1 MITTLLAYLL
11 VFGFFVAEGRTRKGE
26 ASQSLEAGKFDGR
39 STARLGIAYMIVSL
53 GLLIAPLFD
62 YLGIAVMPRPELV
75 GWLGLLIAVVGMGLR
90 LWANQV
96 LGEFYTRTLRVSEKQ
111 VIVEKGPYALIRHP
125 GYLGMILVWV
135 GAGLAVTNW
144 IVLLVAVVVMVTAYA
159 YRIQTEEAML
169 ANTYGTQY
177 QAYQQRTRKLI
188 PFIY

>member
-26 ASQSLEAGKFDGR
+26 AAQSIEAGKFDGQ
-39 STARLGIAYMIVSL
+39 STARLGVAYMIVSL

-62 YLGIAVMPRPELV
+62 YLGIAVMPWPIVV
-75 GWLGLLIAVVGMGLR
+75 GWLGLLIAVGGMGLR
-90 LWANQV
+90 LWANHG
-96 LGEFYTRTLRVSEKQ
+96 LGEFYTRTLRVSDTQ
-111 VIVEKGPYALIRHP
+111 VIVEKGPYGVIRHP

-144 IVLLVAVVVMVTAYA
+144 IVLLVAVVVMVTVYA

-169 ANTYGTQY
+169 ASTYGSQY